1 MVSWST
7 DAIRE
12 RERFAYW
19 RDMICST
26 LFSIS
31 PETPSQRFSARIK
44 VRGSGALR
52 YATCESTSYE
62 IVRTARDIA
71 QAPSDH
77 YTIYLQMRGQTVINQ
92 ADETVAFGRN
102 DVVLS
107 DCRKPFRAKLSN
119 DGYRAIAVLP
129 RTILNAR
136 APWLRQRSVYK
147 FADSQFLDLARRH
160 LVRLVSGDGLDE
172 NQTALLTEN
181 LCNLLALASTDVA
194 SNRLHEE
201 LQLEALIA
209 FCQQNLHYPRL
220 SPSFVADHFGI
231 SVRTLHLRFAKLGQS
246 FGNWLL
252 ETRLNACARALRD
265 PRQRNRSISEIAY
278 SFGFNDISHFNKTFR
293 ALFNMPPGQWRHDFV
308 NHE

>member
-31 PETPSQRFSARIK
+31 PEAPSRSFSARIK
-44 VRGSGALR
+44 VRSSGALR

-62 IVRTARDIA
+62 IVRTARDVA

-92 ADETVAFGRN
+92 CDETVAFGRN

-107 DCRKPFRAKLSN
+107 DCRKPFRATLSN
-119 DGYRAIAVLP
+119 DGFRAIAVLP
-129 RTILNAR
+129 RTVLNTR
-136 APWLRQRSVYK
+136 APWLRQRSVYR
-147 FADSQFLDLARRH
+147 FENSQFLDLARRH
-160 LVRLVSGDGLDE
+160 LVRLVSDDDLDE
-172 NQTALLTEN
+172 SQTILLTEN

-231 SVRTLHLRFAKLGQS
+231 SVRTLHFRFAKLGKS

-293 ALFNMPPGQWRHDFV
+293 ALFDMPPGQWRHDFV
-308 NHE
+308 NHQ